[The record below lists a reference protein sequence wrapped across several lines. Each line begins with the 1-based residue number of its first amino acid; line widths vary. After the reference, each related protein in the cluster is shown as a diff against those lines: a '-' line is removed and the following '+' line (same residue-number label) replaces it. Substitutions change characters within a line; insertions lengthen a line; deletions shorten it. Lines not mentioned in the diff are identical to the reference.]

1 MTLSQL
7 QKWDHSFAQSRKAT
21 ESVYCIGDNLADMER
36 RRQSVP
42 SKFLLLT
49 RSNVI
54 FISRLFGLGLRWTRG
69 RWPPAAKPARHLL
82 GDALVPHSSSPG
94 GPLAHIPA
102 PGPGC
107 PPTYHHVV
115 AGVQKREI
123 QRLVYMSRRLETLR
137 ALASPRFPLLQ
148 IGLPKR
154 TPCAATIFSP
164 CYITILPSLDLDKA
178 FMLPPNRASA

>member
-1 MTLSQL
+1 MSQL
-7 QKWDHSFAQSRKAT
+7 QKWDHFFAQSLKET

-54 FISRLFGLGLRWTRG
+54 FISRLFGLGIRWTRG

-94 GPLAHIPA
+94 GPLAQIPA

-107 PPTYHHVV
+107 PPPYHHVV
-115 AGVQKREI
+115 
-123 QRLVYMSRRLETLR
+123 VYMSRRLETLR

-154 TPCAATIFSP
+154 TPCAATILSP
-164 CYITILPSLDLDKA
+164 CYETILLSLDLEKA
-178 FMLPPNRASA
+178 FTLPPNRASA